1 MKVLDKLLT
10 HLLVAKT
17 PENDE
22 VVNVGLEHMGEGELV
37 LGRVVRVE
45 MSA

>member
-17 PENDE
+17 PENDKF
-22 VVNVGLEHMGEGELV
+22 VNVGLEHMGKGELV
-37 LGRVVRVE
+37 LGRVVRIE
-45 MSA
+45 ISA